1 MSFKSWFT
9 IIGLLPNYQLFSE
22 EKTNSP
28 AATIRETKPWSF
40 TVNWYWYDGSLYFFY
55 WMLDIKFQLSKKSHL
70 WILRNHFPM
79 KSIVINVKLW
89 YEIDLE
95 ILWVW
100 NCHWYEKYCKI
111 RYHNVAI
118 DNMTPPKLPSSPISN
133 IYAWN
138 TVHSIL
144 ENSMNFYSKCKNL
157 SVCLRKT
164 VWLWI
169 PIWK

>member
-111 RYHNVAI
+111 RYHNAAT
-118 DNMTPPKLPSSPISN
+118 DNSNDSSQITIITN
-133 IYAWN
+133 FEYLCMKHRTFN
-138 TVHSIL
+138 FRKFYEFLL
-144 ENSMNFYSKCKNL
+144 EM
-157 SVCLRKT
+157 
-164 VWLWI
+164 
-169 PIWK
+169 